1 MAHVIKWADV
11 AGSLSDDEVL
21 TLSNLPGL
29 NTTTQP
35 QPTSGNRWQWNA
47 ARGCPDRLLDAVDGN
62 YVRGDDTGGTDAAA
76 LRWFDWN
83 GDPGANIN
91 LLAFRDSSDAQTFG
105 IALASNGHLT
115 VTYGASVYGAYID
128 MTGMDAGTYAAQV
141 WCHAVATPDGY
152 VRLAL
157 YDEALTQIGTT
168 VETASLD
175 LARTDLGHCRFGGA
189 TTTTNYT
196 SDILGGLGIAWG
208 VITAGDDLRALLLPA
223 PVIYYSADGE
233 TSVPCE
239 LYYSADGVTSVRV
252 DIEAT

>member
-1 MAHVIKWADV
+1 VVQVIKWADV

-21 TLSNLPGL
+21 TLANLPGL

-47 ARGCPDRLLDAVDGN
+47 ARGCPDRLLDAVSGN
-62 YVRGDDTGGTDAAA
+62 YIRGDDTGGTDAAA

-115 VTYGASVYGAYID
+115 VTYGSSVYGAYID

-157 YDEALTQIGTT
+157 YDEALTQVGTT

-189 TTTTNYT
+189 TTVTDYTTDT
-196 SDILGGLGIAWG
+196 LGGLGIAWG
-208 VITAGDDLRALLLPA
+208 IITAGDDLRDLFASTPVVYFIDADLEAVPA
-223 PVIYYSADGE
+223 
-233 TSVPCE
+233 E
-239 LYYSADGVTSVRV
+239 LWYVVDVDTAVRV
-252 DIEAT
+252 DLEAT